1 MKTKIINI
9 SKIYTWNPDSSSVD
23 IFKNHEILIENNKI
37 LSINKSINENYN
49 IIDAE
54 NCVLTPGFI
63 DSHTHP
69 IFIGNRANEFNMRL
83 NGKSYDD
90 IKKMGGGI
98 LSSIKSLRNSSFDE
112 LYEYSIKNIKP
123 FINFGTTTM
132 EAKSGYGLSV
142 KDEIKSLKVIQK
154 INEELCLDIIPTFL
168 GAHDI
173 PEEYGLNEY
182 VDLICEEMIPQIAEQ
197 KLAVFC
203 DVFCEE
209 GYFNIKHSKR
219 ILETSKKYNLKPRI
233 HADEFNYFGASELAA
248 NIGALSA
255 DHLMVINDKGINA
268 LAKSK
273 TVATILPGTTF
284 FLNKDKYANARKLID
299 RGCTVALAS
308 DFNPGTSTI
317 RSLSNIMFLAM
328 HKCGLTL
335 EESFLGVTYNAAK
348 SLQKEDSLGLI
359 RKKYKA
365 DFIFWDINNLEEIPY
380 WFDSS
385 NTKILKV
392 VKNGKLQ

>member
-1 MKTKIINI
+1 M
-9 SKIYTWNPDSSSVD
+9 
-23 IFKNHEILIENNKI
+23 
-37 LSINKSINENYN
+37 
-49 IIDAE
+49 
-54 NCVLTPGFI
+54 
-63 DSHTHP
+63 
-69 IFIGNRANEFNMRL
+69 
-83 NGKSYDD
+83 
-90 IKKMGGGI
+90 
-98 LSSIKSLRNSSFDE
+98 
-112 LYEYSIKNIKP
+112 
-123 FINFGTTTM
+123 
-132 EAKSGYGLSV
+132 
-142 KDEIKSLKVIQK
+142 
-154 INEELCLDIIPTFL
+154 
-168 GAHDI
+168 
-173 PEEYGLNEY
+173 
-182 VDLICEEMIPQIAEQ
+182 
-197 KLAVFC
+197 
-203 DVFCEE
+203 
-209 GYFNIKHSKR
+209 
-219 ILETSKKYNLKPRI
+219 KPRI

-268 LAKSK
+268 LAKSE

-284 FLNKDKYANARKLID
+284 FLNKDKYADGRKLID

-308 DFNPGTSTI
+308 DFNPGTCTI

-328 HKCGLTL
+328 HKCGLSL
-335 EESFLGVTYNAAK
+335 EESFLAVTYNAAK